1 MVEVIAQGEGP
12 LFVNPDA
19 EKAREFFRQKN
30 RALVNKS
37 MSVKEAVDLFIHDGD
52 YLAIGGFGANRIPT
66 AICH

>member
-37 MSVKEAVDLFIHDGD
+37 MSVNEAVDLFIHD
-52 YLAIGGFGANRIPT
+52 A
-66 AICH
+66 